1 MLGAICGDIIGEPFE
16 WNHWPGNLPLFQP
29 GASFTDDTIC
39 TIAIADALL
48 NQRPAAD
55 ALRDWCNRYVEV
67 GGFGQRFAIWLGAD
81 NPTQQNSKGNGAGMR
96 PSSSG
101 LLASSLDEAISF
113 SRMVTAPT
121 HNSDEG
127 YAAAGAV
134 ATSIYLARTGASKDD
149 IRSYVTNSFGYDLSR
164 TVDQIRSDYRY
175 TELADKTVPE
185 AITCVLEASS
195 FEQCMRLCLSLQ
207 GDADTLCACAGGIAE
222 ALYGIPEDVA
232 AQGWSCLPDDM
243 RTILR
248 QLYRHVQ

>member
-29 GASFTDDTIC
+29 ESSFTDDTIC

-48 NQRPAAD
+48 NQRPPAD
-55 ALRDWCNRYVEV
+55 ALRDWCNRYIHV

-81 NPTQQNSKGNGAGMR
+81 DPQPYGSKGNGSGMR
-96 PSSSG
+96 VSPVG
-101 LLASSLDEAISF
+101 LLASSLDEAISL

-134 ATSIYLARTGASKDD
+134 ATSIYLARTGASKND
-149 IRSYVTNSFGYDLSR
+149 IRSFVTNRFGYDLTR
-164 TVDQIRSDYRY
+164 TVEQIRVTYRY
-175 TELADKTVPE
+175 SELAEKTIPE

-195 FEQCMRLCLSLQ
+195 FEQCMDCCLSLQ
-207 GDADTLCACAGGIAE
+207 ADADTLCACAGGIAE

-232 AQGWSCLPDDM
+232 ALGWGCLPDDM
-243 RTILR
+243 RVILK
-248 QLYRHVQ
+248 QLYSYAQ